1 METILKSADPLV
13 TLDRAI
19 GEVIGRSFQTQ
30 FCVVDLETSNGLM
43 PNAGKLMML
52 NRLLTVLGES
62 TQC

>member
-13 TLDRAI
+13 ALDRAI
-19 GEVIGRSFQTQ
+19 GEVIGRSFQTP